1 MCLRQRTSISVIVC
15 ALWVSMACH
24 PASRAPGTGPHDGPP
39 PPPQLDVAYVPTPQD
54 VVTQMLK
61 LAQVGPNDVVYDLG
75 AGDGRIVITAAQ
87 EFGARAVGIDLDPT
101 RIAEANANAQRAG
114 VSDRVQFIEQDLFTA
129 DISEATVVT
138 LFLRPSLNLRLRPK
152 LWRELKPGTR
162 IVAHLYDMGDWKPD
176 KVEHVDRRPVYYWII
191 PDDAPSRAAKDET
204 LATPVVAHKAAH

>member
-1 MCLRQRTSISVIVC
+1 MCLRQSTSIFMLVC
-15 ALWVSMACH
+15 ALWVTTACH
-24 PASRAPGTGPHDGPP
+24 PAYRTAGTGVHDESPP
-39 PPPQLDVAYVPTPQD
+39 PPLDVPYVPTPQD
-54 VVTQMLK
+54 VVTYMLK

-87 EFGARAVGIDLDPT
+87 QFGARAVGIDLDPA

-152 LWRELKPGTR
+152 LWRDLKPGTR
-162 IVAHLYDMGDWKPD
+162 VVAHLYDMGDWKPD

-191 PDDAPSRAAKDET
+191 PDDAPARAAKAELQT
-204 LATPVVAHKAAH
+204 TPVAAPETAR